1 MEEILITITVIIM
14 LIATGVKFFA
24 TKSIARMK
32 FQIGQQQQ
40 LTGEAKGRLKGA
52 ENKKKVLEQN
62 RNLLSKKR
70 TKLAGQLATL
80 TAELEELEK
89 EEATR
94 QKEQDEN
101 E

>member
-1 MEEILITITVIIM
+1 M
-14 LIATGVKFFA
+14 LAATGAKFYA

-40 LTGEAKGRLKGA
+40 LNGEAKGRLKGA

-62 RNLLSKKR
+62 RNMLSKKR
-70 TKLAGQLATL
+70 NKLSGRLAAL
-80 TAELEELEK
+80 TAELSELEN
-89 EEATR
+89 EETAR
-94 QKEQDEN
+94 LKEQNEN